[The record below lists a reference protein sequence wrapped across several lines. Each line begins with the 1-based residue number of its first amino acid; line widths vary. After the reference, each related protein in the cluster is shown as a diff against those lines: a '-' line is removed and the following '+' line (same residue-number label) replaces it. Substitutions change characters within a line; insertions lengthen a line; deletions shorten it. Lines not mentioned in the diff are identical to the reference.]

1 MRYGNTDIE
10 LSDQVSSKMLGA
22 INRTVLTS
30 GTAEANLEMSELP
43 LYEALHMSIHK
54 RVDVVQESD
63 NLSVILQELYDLFI
77 HAGKLPVIFV
87 FARVIH

>member
-30 GTAEANLEMSELP
+30 GAAEANLEMSELP
-43 LYEALHMSIHK
+43 LYEALHMGIQIGRAH
-54 RVDVVQESD
+54 V
-63 NLSVILQELYDLFI
+63 
-77 HAGKLPVIFV
+77 
-87 FARVIH
+87 